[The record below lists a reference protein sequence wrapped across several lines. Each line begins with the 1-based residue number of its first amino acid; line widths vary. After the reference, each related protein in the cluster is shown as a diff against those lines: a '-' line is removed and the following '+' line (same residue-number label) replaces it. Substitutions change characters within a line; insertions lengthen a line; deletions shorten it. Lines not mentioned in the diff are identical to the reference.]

1 MAPNRVRLSLEDS
14 FDDLLG
20 KPPLL
25 KSEDEQS
32 YRKLYASIEAVLGS
46 ETVLKRLRVRELTD
60 NIWESQRLKRYQT
73 ALTDSALLP
82 SLASLLGPMF
92 GDHIEKALDIAV
104 DYYGGSSQKQA
115 AARKILDQLGI
126 TPEQIAANA
135 MYLRSSGLNT
145 MEHMI
150 SNRAASRNAFIKE
163 HAREQKRAE
172 KEKRRLASKDK
183 VENARP
189 RSALTVVKRIGNS

>member
-1 MAPNRVRLSLEDS
+1 MANDRVRVRLEDP

-25 KSEDEQS
+25 KGEDEQR
-32 YRKLYASIEAVLGS
+32 YQKLRASIEAVLGS
-46 ETVLKRLRVRELTD
+46 ETVLKALRVRELTD

-73 ALTDSALLP
+73 ALIDSALLQ
-82 SLASLLGPMF
+82 SLASLLGPKF
-92 GDHIEKALDIAV
+92 GDHIEKAFDTAI
-104 DYYGGSSQKQA
+104 DYHGGPSQKQA
-115 AARKILDQLGI
+115 AATKVMDQLGI
-126 TPEQIAANA
+126 TPEQIEANA

-150 SNRAASRNAFIKE
+150 SNREASRNALIKE

-172 KEKRRLASKDK
+172 KEERRLAS
-183 VENARP
+183 EETGGNPRP
-189 RSALTVVKRIGNS
+189 RRSLTVVKRIESS